1 MRAITMEE
9 IERQLFVAKSWKAPG
24 EDGLPVVVWKEVW
37 PVVKQRVLTLF
48 RTSLDEGALPTQ
60 WRHAKIIPLKKPGK
74 EDYTIAKA
82 WRPISLLST
91 LGKVMESVIAERI
104 SYLVE
109 TFGLLPT
116 NHFGARKRRSAE
128 QALMLL
134 QDQVYAAWRGRR
146 VLAGDSSAEMPNIPL
161 TILAQEMDADGPAA
175 EGPRGL
181 QPRCGSP
188 FVGYPARA
196 ASLAR
201 SFAQGPTVESGKGRG
216 PHEVSMDV
224 WGIQSR
230 AKTSL
235 EYILA

>member
-1 MRAITMEE
+1 MQQGAPSTHQPSDR
-9 IERQLFVAKSWKAPG
+9 VAPG
-24 EDGLPVVVWKEVW
+24 SPTELSMGCDERLDSPMCDAESGDANGFEVA
-37 PVVKQRVLTLF
+37 
-48 RTSLDEGALPTQ
+48 GAAIGTGMVATAGASQATALEPDRCQ
-60 WRHAKIIPLKKPGK
+60 PGSGEK
-74 EDYTIAKA
+74 G
-82 WRPISLLST
+82 ISD
-91 LGKVMESVIAERI
+91 M
-104 SYLVE
+104 
-109 TFGLLPT
+109 
-116 NHFGARKRRSAE
+116 SAE
-128 QALMLL
+128 FVPNPESDASGLSNGDTIGSHQEMKGLHD
-134 QDQVYAAWRGRR
+134 QDGH
-146 VLAGDSSAEMPNIPL
+146 AGDSSAEMPNIPL

-175 EGPRGL
+175 EGPRGP

>member
-1 MRAITMEE
+1 MQQASDRVVPGSPTELSTGCNERLDSPMCDAVAGDANGFEVAGAAIGTGM
-9 IERQLFVAKSWKAPG
+9 VATAGASQPTRLEAGRCQPGGGGEGISDISDMSAESPNPESDAPG
-24 EDGLPVVVWKEVW
+24 LGIGHAIGLHQEMEGLHGQDG
-37 PVVKQRVLTLF
+37 
-48 RTSLDEGALPTQ
+48 D
-60 WRHAKIIPLKKPGK
+60 
-74 EDYTIAKA
+74 
-82 WRPISLLST
+82 
-91 LGKVMESVIAERI
+91 
-104 SYLVE
+104 
-109 TFGLLPT
+109 
-116 NHFGARKRRSAE
+116 
-128 QALMLL
+128 
-134 QDQVYAAWRGRR
+134 
-146 VLAGDSSAEMPNIPL
+146 AGDSSAEMPNIPL

-175 EGPRGL
+175 EGPRGP